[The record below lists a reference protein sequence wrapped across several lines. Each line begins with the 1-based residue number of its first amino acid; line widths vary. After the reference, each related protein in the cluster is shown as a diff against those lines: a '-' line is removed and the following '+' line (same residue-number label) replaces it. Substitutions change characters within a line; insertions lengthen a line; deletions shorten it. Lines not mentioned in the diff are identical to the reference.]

1 LTDAGKMLTM
11 SNTSARTFTVPLE
24 LLVNFPIGTII
35 YVTNINTGAVTIAG
49 SIGVT
54 VNALGGLRVLNGAQ
68 SAGMC
73 VKVAANTWL
82 FTVTTRGLG

>member
-1 LTDAGKMLTM
+1 MLTM
-11 SNTSARTFTVPLE
+11 SNTAARTFTIPLE
-24 LLVNFPIGTII
+24 LLVNFPLGTII

-54 VNALGGLRVLNGAQ
+54 VNALGTRRVLNGAH

-73 VKVAANTWL
+73 VKVGANTWL
-82 FTVTTRGLG
+82 FTVTTRGLA